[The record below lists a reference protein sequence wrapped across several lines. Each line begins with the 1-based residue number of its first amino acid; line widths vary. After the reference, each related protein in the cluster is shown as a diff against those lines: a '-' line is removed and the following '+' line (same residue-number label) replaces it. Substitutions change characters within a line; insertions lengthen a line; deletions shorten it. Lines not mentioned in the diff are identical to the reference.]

1 MAVYVGYGGAVKVG
15 TATVAEIGEWSLDV
29 TLNTE
34 ETESF
39 GDQWKEFTGTL
50 KEWSGSCSGRWDMTD
65 TTGQKAMQDAL
76 LGGTTVTL
84 KLYVDGA
91 KNYSGTALITKISPK
106 SSVEGVVEVSF
117 DFQGTGALTYSAT

>member
-15 TATVAEIGEWSLDV
+15 TTTVAEIGEWSLDV

-34 ETESF
+34 GAESF
-39 GDQWKEFTGTL
+39 GDQWKEFIGTL

-65 TTGQKAMQDAL
+65 TQGQKAMQDAL

-84 KLYVDGA
+84 KLYVDGT

-106 SSVEGVVEVSF
+106 ASVEGVVEVSF